1 VKFLKYL
8 AFCFVFF
15 WCSVAVAAGI
25 TKKEVRDMMASIDRA
40 ILAENISEFSN
51 HLSENVIL
59 EIDYKSEN
67 SANTLTFGKEDY
79 ISFIQ
84 QGLIRLDHYE
94 IDRKITKIN
103 IISPKKVFVTSQLLE
118 KAVAGNQRIIASS
131 RERFTI
137 ERIDGTL
144 QITAYFSKTRL

>member
-1 VKFLKYL
+1 
-8 AFCFVFF
+8 
-15 WCSVAVAAGI
+15 
-25 TKKEVRDMMASIDRA
+25 
-40 ILAENISEFSN
+40 
-51 HLSENVIL
+51 
-59 EIDYKSEN
+59 
-67 SANTLTFGKEDY
+67 LTFGKEDY

-84 QGLIRLDHYE
+84 QYLIRLDHYE
-94 IDRKITKIN
+94 IDRNITKIN